1 MKNEVRKSNSEI
13 EKQTAKVKALEKQVN
28 SFSIT
33 GVKSPAEI
41 FAEFNRA
48 MSEGMTEGEFSTIFG
63 NSHTL
68 L

>member
-33 GVKSPAEI
+33 GVNHLLKSSPNLI
-41 FAEFNRA
+41 VPCQRV
-48 MSEGMTEGEFSTIFG
+48 
-63 NSHTL
+63 
-68 L
+68 